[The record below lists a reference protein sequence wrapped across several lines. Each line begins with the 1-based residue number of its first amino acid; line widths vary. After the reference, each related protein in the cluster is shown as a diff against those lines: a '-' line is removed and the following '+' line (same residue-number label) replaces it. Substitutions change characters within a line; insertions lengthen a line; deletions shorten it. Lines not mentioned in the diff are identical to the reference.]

1 MAQER
6 EELMPL
12 GLAPRGYRGVI
23 HEITPATSSSLSP
36 EEIER
41 RLLELG
47 FSEGAE
53 VSVLHEGPVARD
65 PIAVRVGGVVVALRR
80 QEAMAI
86 LTREDPYREGPCHA

>member
-1 MAQER
+1 MDQDR
-6 EELMPL
+6 PTPL
-12 GLAPRGYRGVI
+12 GLAARGYRGTI
-23 HEITPATSSSLSP
+23 HSIAPSAHSSGLSA

-53 VSVLHEGPVARD
+53 VAVLHEGPVARD
-65 PIAVRVGGVVVALRR
+65 PIAVRVSGNVVALRR

-86 LTREDPYREGPCHA
+86 LTHESTSHA

>member
-6 EELMPL
+6 EELTPL
-12 GLAPRGYRGVI
+12 GLASRGYRGVI
-23 HEITPATSSSLSP
+23 HEITPLISSSLSP

-53 VSVLHEGPVARD
+53 VAVLHEGPISRD

-86 LTREDPYREGPCHA
+86 LTREGPYHA